1 MAVKKPAG
9 LSSPY
14 GQPSWHLQTRDRQA
28 SALFT
33 VSSDPADVYETIAV
47 VCGTATE
54 SAFVREA
61 IFMTPTGP
69 AGAVFLPSA
78 GYREG
83 NEVTLAWENY
93 PEGCYWTSTIG
104 NDDPETTGRVFR
116 FRKASTEPEYSIETQ
131 TAYRHYGF
139 SVRLIGPWIDD

>member
-28 SALFT
+28 SALFK
-33 VSSDPADVYETIAV
+33 VSSDPADVYETISV

-54 SAFVREA
+54 SAFVRDA

-69 AGAVFLPSA
+69 AGAGVSQDLSIQAVKCDKPSA
-78 GYREG
+78 VAAGTA
-83 NEVTLAWENY
+83 TLIWLIAV
-93 PEGCYWTSTIG
+93 PFVAG
-104 NDDPETTGRVFR
+104 
-116 FRKASTEPEYSIETQ
+116 
-131 TAYRHYGF
+131 TAQ
-139 SVRLIGPWIDD
+139 

>member
-28 SALFT
+28 SALFK

-61 IFMTPTGP
+61 SFMTPTGP
-69 AGAVFLPSA
+69 AGAGVSLDLSIQAVKCDKPSA
-78 GYREG
+78 VAAGTA
-83 NEVTLAWENY
+83 TL
-93 PEGCYWTSTIG
+93 I
-104 NDDPETTGRVFR
+104 
-116 FRKASTEPEYSIETQ
+116 
-131 TAYRHYGF
+131 
-139 SVRLIGPWIDD
+139 